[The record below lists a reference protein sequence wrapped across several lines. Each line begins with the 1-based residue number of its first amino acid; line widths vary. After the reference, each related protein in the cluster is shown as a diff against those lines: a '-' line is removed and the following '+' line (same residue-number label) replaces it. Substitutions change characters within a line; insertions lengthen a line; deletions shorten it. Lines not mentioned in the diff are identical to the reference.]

1 MCALQKNKYFGTF
14 HRINQHEFSVLW
26 LSEMRPAAAAV
37 ELSIGLSKDISF
49 KILEDFHNQQC
60 PEKAPY
66 HGLLFVESAH
76 QHFHSYKYY
85 KK

>member
-37 ELSIGLSKDISF
+37 ELSMELS
-49 KILEDFHNQQC
+49 QC
-60 PEKAPY
+60 PDKAPY
-66 HGLLFVESAH
+66 QGLLLVESAH
-76 QHFHSYKYY
+76 QHFNS
-85 KK
+85 